1 MLCAILNNDPMV
13 NCRILIPPQVMHQLA
28 VLRGPAQLAQLERH
42 WQALSLEEWLD
53 ASIPFFFGNVG
64 AYIALC
70 FRNALQS

>member
-53 ASIPFFFGNVG
+53 ASIPFFSNVG

>member
-1 MLCAILNNDPMV
+1 MGHTARAEKKGEHLMLCAILNNDPMV

-53 ASIPFFFGNVG
+53 ASIPFF
-64 AYIALC
+64 L
-70 FRNALQS
+70 